1 MGLLDDL
8 RREADLAREA
18 RETEAARQAELQN
31 IYRSE
36 MAPRL
41 AGIYRYLT
49 EMIEHL
55 ETANWMVEAAYD
67 IPGVGRVENLRQGDY
82 RLYIDSHE
90 SPRKITLQFARGA
103 KEERKFSLQAAQAEE
118 FRQFLVGHHSVFSE
132 WPLRDSRGQINGAT
146 FQAKL
151 RVKAGMLFEADIPS
165 SRIRVVSHNVE
176 DLERREYLFGYAAVD
191 DSWLDELGHYLLRK
205 KDVLGSRR
213 LSEAARER
221 LRQLA
226 AEQARVEQRPS
237 PPAVTVPDQEERE
250 AGKAGLLRAL
260 RNRLFGTDK

>member
-1 MGLLDDL
+1 VGLLDDL

-18 RETEAARQAELQN
+18 KETEAARQAELQK

-55 ETANWMVEAAYD
+55 ETVGWVVEAAYG

-90 SPRKITLQFARGA
+90 SPRKITLQFACGA
-103 KEERKFSLQAAQAEE
+103 KEERKFSLQAAEAEE
-118 FRQFLVGHHSVFSE
+118 FRQFLVGHQVAFSE
-132 WPLRDSRGQINGAT
+132 WPLRDNRGQINGTA
-146 FQAKL
+146 FQVKL
-151 RVKAGMLFEADIPS
+151 RVKAGVLFEADIPS
-165 SRIRVVSHNVE
+165 SRVRVVSHNVE
-176 DLERREYLFGYAAVD
+176 GLSRREYLFGYAAVD

-205 KDVLGSRR
+205 KDVLGGRQ

-226 AEQARVEQRPS
+226 AEQARAEQQPS
-237 PPAVTVPDQEERE
+237 PPAETVPDQGEKE
-250 AGKAGLLRAL
+250 AGKAGMLRAL